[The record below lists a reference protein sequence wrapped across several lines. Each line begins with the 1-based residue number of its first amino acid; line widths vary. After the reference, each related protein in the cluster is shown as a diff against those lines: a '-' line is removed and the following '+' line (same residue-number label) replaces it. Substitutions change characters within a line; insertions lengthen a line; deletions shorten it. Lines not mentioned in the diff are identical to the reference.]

1 MDGARGKDRIQDR
14 FTIGRPCA
22 SFSSRPIVRSEQ
34 RRRHRRR
41 HHPCRVQ
48 DDVGQ
53 RLEKKYRAGDGQA
66 ERRLYLERVALGK
79 AVARRMKIPHPDDL
93 PPSLRRLVSRLLPAR
108 LRSQI
113 ATRLQDLANMQY
125 RLDSRF
131 RSNQASLG
139 RLSGSKRDSVC
150 VIMGNGPS
158 VRGFDLARLDGVD
171 TFCLNRG
178 YLLWNAAGRSPR
190 YVVATNNLV
199 IEQFSRELADIVA
212 TRFLPWDYAGLFS
225 DPGSLF
231 VPLRWRRGFYRDVRR
246 GLWVGGTVTFAAMQ
260 IAYHIGYRRVV
271 LIGVDHAFTFEGRPN
286 EKLTARVAD
295 PNHFD
300 PNYFGPG
307 TEWHA
312 PDLALSE
319 ISYRMAREAFER
331 DGREI
336 IDATEGGRLRIFQKM
351 PLERALVA

>member
-1 MDGARGKDRIQDR
+1 M
-14 FTIGRPCA
+14 
-22 SFSSRPIVRSEQ
+22 
-34 RRRHRRR
+34 
-41 HHPCRVQ
+41 
-48 DDVGQ
+48 
-53 RLEKKYRAGDGQA
+53 
-66 ERRLYLERVALGK
+66 
-79 AVARRMKIPHPDDL
+79 
-93 PPSLRRLVSRLLPAR
+93 PAR
-108 LRSQI
+108 LRSQL

-125 RLDSRF
+125 RLDARF
-131 RSNQASLG
+131 RTNNASLG
-139 RLSGSKRDSVC
+139 RLRGSQPNSVC

-158 VRGFDLARLDGVD
+158 IRGFDLARLDGVD

-199 IEQFSRELADIVA
+199 IEQFSRELADTVA
-212 TRFLPWDYAGLFS
+212 TRFLPWDYAEMFS

-231 VPLRWRRGFYRDVRR
+231 VPLRWHRGFYRDVRR

-271 LIGVDHAFTFEGRPN
+271 LIGVDHAFTFEGKPN
-286 EKLTARVAD
+286 DRLMAREAD

-319 ISYRMAREAFER
+319 ISYRMAKEAFER

-336 IDATEGGRLRIFQKM
+336 VDATEGGMLQIFQKM
-351 PLERALVA
+351 PLEEALG

>member
-1 MDGARGKDRIQDR
+1 MA
-14 FTIGRPCA
+14 P
-22 SFSSRPIVRSEQ
+22 
-34 RRRHRRR
+34 RRKA
-41 HHPCRVQ
+41 
-48 DDVGQ
+48 
-53 RLEKKYRAGDGQA
+53 L
-66 ERRLYLERVALGK
+66 ALG
-79 AVARRMKIPHPDDL
+79 MKIPHPDDL
-93 PPSLRRLVSRLLPAR
+93 PPSLRRLGGVFLPAR
-108 LRSQI
+108 LRSTI
-113 ATRLQDLANMQY
+113 ATRLQDLANAQY
-125 RLDSRF
+125 RLDPRYRANRAAIARLRGSR
-131 RSNQASLG
+131 RG
-139 RLSGSKRDSVC
+139 DVC

-171 TFCLNRG
+171 SFCLNRG

-199 IEQFSRELADIVA
+199 IEQFSRELADIAA

-225 DPGSLF
+225 DPDSLF
-231 VPLRWRRGFYRDVRR
+231 VPLRWQRGFFKDIRR

-286 EKLTARVAD
+286 EKLTARDAD

-319 ISYRMAREAFER
+319 VSYRMAKQAFER

-336 IDATEGGRLRIFQKM
+336 VDATEGGKLQIFRKM
-351 PLERALVA
+351 PLEQALGA